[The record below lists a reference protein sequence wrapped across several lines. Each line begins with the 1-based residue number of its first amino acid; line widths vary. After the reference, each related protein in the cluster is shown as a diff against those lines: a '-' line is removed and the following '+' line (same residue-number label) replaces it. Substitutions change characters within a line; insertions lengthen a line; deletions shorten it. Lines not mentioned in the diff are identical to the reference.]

1 MKKGCFLSAVVI
13 ITFTTG
19 VVFYIIENHG
29 DKFTDFGKEK
39 LIQLAE
45 EGIEENI
52 DKLEESRYQ
61 DSLRFIIS
69 EYIENVDEED
79 FEEAMEKISDFF
91 NEIDS
96 YIEDQEIDSV
106 EFDILKNIADDY
118 ERY

>member
-29 DKFTDFGKEK
+29 DKFADFGKEK

-45 EGIEENI
+45 ESVEKNI

-69 EYIENVDEED
+69 DYIENLDEDD
-79 FEEAMEKISDFF
+79 FDEAVQKVSDFF
-91 NEIDS
+91 NEIDT
-96 YIEDQEIDSV
+96 YIEDNEIDSV
-106 EFDILKNIADDY
+106 EFGILKNIADGY
-118 ERY
+118 ER